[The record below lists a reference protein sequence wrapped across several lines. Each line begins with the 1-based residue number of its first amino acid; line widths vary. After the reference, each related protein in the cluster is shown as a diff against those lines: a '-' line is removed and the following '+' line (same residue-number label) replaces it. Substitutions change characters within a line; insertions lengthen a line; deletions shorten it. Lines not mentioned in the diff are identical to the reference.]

1 MLGWGYEVK
10 EWGLNFLML
19 GDRFKDLGVQD
30 RGTQAADLGVCQ
42 N

>member
-1 MLGWGYEVK
+1 MLGSGYEVQ
-10 EWGLNFLML
+10 EWGLNFLTL

-30 RGTQAADLGVCQ
+30 RGIAADLGVCQ